1 MTNRPLL
8 LDVGRLT
15 CACTDHVLDSMYKA
29 LADPP
34 NDSALWIE
42 HHNPYLREHLEDV
55 TRRGLAILSRI
66 QSAIAS
72 LLAGKPEDVFGKTGT
87 LQKALGWTRFTAD
100 EMAEIRRR
108 LEAKPP
114 ERYTIDDWMMAVDW
128 IVNRYLPDD
137 VIRSE
142 AEYLALRAQILG
154 KIEAAMPPAASP
166 EQVQAVTHDLPAFQS
181 AAMPFTFTDREQ
193 AVLDFARARAAQ
205 LIVDIGDRTRA
216 RINHIILTHEQGRLL
231 NDPAASMWALQSKLS
246 DEFSVLN
253 RDWRRV
259 AVTEV
264 ARDSNEGFIASLA
277 PGTRVKRFE
286 AYAGACAFCRK
297 IDGMVFTV
305 VDPADPDKEAW
316 KDIWV
321 GKTNVD
327 RSASPR
333 KRVGDEL
340 VERTPEEMWW
350 PAAGTQHPNCRGG
363 WSVVSERPA
372 DVDPDFADWLDK
384 EMSQIGKKS

>member
-1 MTNRPLL
+1 MSSRPLL
-8 LDVGRLT
+8 LDIGPLT
-15 CACTDHVLDSMYKA
+15 CDCTDHVLDSLYKA
-29 LADPP
+29 LSDPP

-55 TRRGLAILSRI
+55 TRRGLAIFSRI
-66 QSAIAS
+66 HSALLN
-72 LLAGKPEDVFGKTGT
+72 LLAGKVDEVFGKPDKGGM
-87 LQKALGWTRFTAD
+87 LRKALGWTRFTDD
-100 EMAEIRRR
+100 EMAEIRR
-108 LEAKPP
+108 LLAEKSPDD
-114 ERYTIDDWMMAVDW
+114 YTIDDWMMAVDW
-128 IVNRYLPDD
+128 IVHRYLPDD
-137 VIRSE
+137 VIHSE
-142 AEYLALRAQILG
+142 AEYLAVRAQILG
-154 KIEAAMPPAASP
+154 QIEAHMPPDTPADKAA
-166 EQVQAVTHDLPAFQS
+166 AVAAQMPLWLDTLPK
-181 AAMPFTFTDREQ
+181 FTEREQ
-193 AVLDFARARAAQ
+193 AILDFSRARAAE
-205 LIVDIGDRTRA
+205 LIVDLGDRARA

-231 NDPAASMWALQSKLS
+231 NDPAATQWTLQSKLQ
-246 DEFSVLN
+246 DEFAVLN

-277 PGTRVKRFE
+277 PGTKVKRFE

-305 VDPADPDKEAW
+305 VDPADPDKQAW
-316 KDIWV
+316 RDVWV

-363 WSVVSERPA
+363 WVVVHERPA
-372 DVDPDFADWLDK
+372 DVDPDFADWLD
-384 EMSQIGKKS
+384 EELKKV